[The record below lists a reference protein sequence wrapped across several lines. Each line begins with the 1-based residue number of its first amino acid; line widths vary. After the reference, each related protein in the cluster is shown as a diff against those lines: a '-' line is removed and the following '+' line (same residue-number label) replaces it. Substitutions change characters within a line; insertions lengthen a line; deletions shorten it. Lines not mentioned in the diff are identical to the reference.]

1 MSAEHGESLRIS
13 APGEMHI
20 DYLRLLPIILGM
32 NFRPLLLIVCSL
44 PLCAQQQPSDNSQP
58 KPTASVSATTRLLN
72 AKTVYIKQL
81 TGDEM
86 VYEMVNNAIVGW
98 PRYTVVDSPDKADL
112 LIEVASPAVQ
122 KKDDSN
128 KTSLQGG
135 SSGRDPRTPQ
145 VPTTTYSDPD
155 VKLFVRDAHTRAVL
169 WSGREPAKEAFKQA
183 KTDQNLM
190 DATEKL
196 LNKFHERVEPAPA
209 DSPK

>member
-1 MSAEHGESLRIS
+1 MSADHGESPRDERS
-13 APGEMHI
+13 SGMHSR
-20 DYLRLLPIILGM
+20 LFQLLPIILGM
-32 NFRPLLLIVCSL
+32 NFRLLLLIVCAL
-44 PLCAQQQPSDNSQP
+44 PLCAQEQPSDNPQP
-58 KPTASVSATTRLLN
+58 KPATSVSATTRLLN

-98 PRYTVVDSPDKADL
+98 PRYTVVDSPEKADL
-112 LIEVASPAVQ
+112 LIEVSSPVVQ

-135 SSGRDPRTPQ
+135 SSGKDPRTPQ
-145 VPTTTYSDPD
+145 IPTTTYSDPD

-169 WSGREPAKEAFKQA
+169 WSGREPAKEAFRQA

-190 DATEKL
+190 DATQKL
-196 LNKFHERVEPAPA
+196 LDKFHERIEPAPA
-209 DSPK
+209 ASPQ